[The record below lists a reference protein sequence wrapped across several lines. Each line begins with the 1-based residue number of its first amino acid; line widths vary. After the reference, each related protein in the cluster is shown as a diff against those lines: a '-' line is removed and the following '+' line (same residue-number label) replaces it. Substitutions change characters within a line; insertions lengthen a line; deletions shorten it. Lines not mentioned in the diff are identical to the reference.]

1 MSLVR
6 VHELKCPNFYT
17 GFHFQ
22 LQRLFEQN
30 TNSSTPVIFSE
41 ELERVPATRQ
51 LIYGN

>member
-1 MSLVR
+1 MILIDLLDEFST
-6 VHELKCPNFYT
+6 NSYT

-22 LQRLFEQN
+22 PQRLFEQN
-30 TNSSTPVIFSE
+30 TNSSTPIIFSE